1 MHLRSGPSLAATQL
15 ATREATSCV
24 LCMAFVLLQINARLY
39 NSHQTIIADQLR
51 LIDGGPKSR
60 RRGQKKRTAL
70 DLEDPHGCT

>member
-1 MHLRSGPSLAATQL
+1 
-15 ATREATSCV
+15 
-24 LCMAFVLLQINARLY
+24 MAFVLLQMNARLY